1 MSRRHDVA
9 LAAAITVIL
18 ACQRRER
25 RFWVRPSLAA
35 RVRYSGTDLLKD
47 LDADDATNHP
57 SLRCEIRCDGSFK
70 NFLRMTSE
78 DFEFIIFMIG
88 HKIGKK
94 DTKFRDA
101 IPVREKLAVTL
112 RFLASGDSYQSLSY
126 LFKISKS
133 AISLLIPE
141 VCEALIDL
149 FKDCIKV
156 SNDSPLY
163 LNCNLLINQTTCY
176 IFS

>member
-1 MSRRHDVA
+1 MSRRRDLL

-18 ACQRRER
+18 GSQRRKR
-25 RFWVRPSLAA
+25 RFWVRPSLAS
-35 RVRYSGTDLLKD
+35 RNKYSATDLLRD
-47 LDADDATNHP
+47 LNDDDHADDP
-57 SLRCEIRCDGSFK
+57 SLKREIRCDGSFK

-78 DFEFIIFMIG
+78 DFEYIIGMIG
-88 HKIGKK
+88 HKIERKN
-94 DTKFRDA
+94 TTFRDA

-133 AISLLIPE
+133 AISLFIPL

-149 FKDCIKV
+149 LQDYIKV
-156 SNDSPLY
+156 SP
-163 LNCNLLINQTTCY
+163 
-176 IFS
+176 IFRKRMDGSG